1 MEHLSTSYQQLEEV
15 IAKVFK
21 TFDKDNS
28 GFIDIK
34 DLADVSK
41 EMGRPLDAAEIEECM
56 QDLDTNK
63 NDQISF
69 DEFRKWW
76 LSGRQ
81 GLSSLMRRLLAV
93 KLKTVKFFG
102 SINDTLNE
110 VIQEASQ

>member
-1 MEHLSTSYQQLEEV
+1 M
-15 IAKVFK
+15 INKVFK

-28 GFIDIK
+28 GFIGITE
-34 DLADVSK
+34 LADVAK
-41 EMGRPLDAAEIEECM
+41 EMGRPLDAAELEECL

-63 NDQISF
+63 NDQISL

-110 VIQEASQ
+110 VIQEAAQ

>member
-21 TFDKDNS
+21 TFDS